1 VPDNYENIWQLLYS
15 YESEIYGYIKNSI
28 GNGEI
33 ARDLYQDVFLSAIQH
48 LDELDAERSLKNWL
62 YTVARNRVIN
72 YLKFRHRRETVELA
86 EHQGVDFPKDH
97 LDTTMIQRIFT
108 RLNPLHRQVLLWHL
122 LDGYSY
128 EEIALKLDRSVSAIT
143 SLIHRARENFQKYYL
158 TEYLPGN
165 LDKMPDFQDV
175 MRFFD
180 PLNPISD
187 LFERVERKAL
197 EYFSVL
203 NRQWDRIRTDFLE
216 EKDLQ
221 RIINQIELPAN
232 ARIGDLGSGTGFVSL
247 ACAARG
253 YVVYAVDINPVM
265 TGHLKESSN
274 DLQLENLHLI
284 QADIKN
290 IPMRKG
296 RLDAMFFTLVLHH
309 LANPMGVLASAL
321 SSLTAGGYLIMID
334 FLRHYEKELADT
346 MHDLWLGFNPVVI
359 EKHMKAHAAE
369 LLTSGVIKGKSS
381 LQTFYQI
388 YRNTH
393 RTDR

>member
-1 VPDNYENIWQLLYS
+1 MPDNYKNIWQLLYS

-48 LDELDAERSLKNWL
+48 MDQLDAERSLKNWL

-72 YLKFRHRRETVELA
+72 YLKSRHRRETVELA
-86 EHQGVDFPKDH
+86 EHQGIDFPKDH
-97 LDTTMIQRIFT
+97 LDTYMIQRIFT
-108 RLNPLHRQVLLWHL
+108 KLSPLHRQVLLWHL

-158 TEYLPGN
+158 IEHLPGS
-165 LDKMPDFQDV
+165 LDKIPDFQDV

-197 EYFSVL
+197 AYFSVL

-221 RIINQIELPAN
+221 RVINEIELPVN
-232 ARIGDLGSGTGFVSL
+232 AKIADLGSGTGFVSL
-247 ACAARG
+247 PCAARG
-253 YVVYAVDINPVM
+253 YVVYAVDVNQIM
-265 TGHLKESSN
+265 TGHLRESRN
-274 DLQLENLHLI
+274 DLQLENLLLI

-290 IPMRKG
+290 LPMRHNS
-296 RLDAMFFTLVLHH
+296 LDAIFLTLVLHH
-309 LANPMGVLASAL
+309 LANPMEVLISTL
-321 SSLTAGGYLIMID
+321 RCLNLGGYLILID

-359 EKHMKAHAAE
+359 EKYMKPHAAE
-369 LLTSGVIKGKSS
+369 LISSGVIQGKSS
-381 LQTFYQI
+381 IQSFYQI
-388 YRNTH
+388 YRKIRGANG
-393 RTDR
+393 